1 MRFLFIISFL
11 FIALAVQ
18 CQEQL
23 HTKRAKLIDAYGEAK
38 ELVRI
43 GNLYQSIEI
52 LTGILDKDDSFDEA
66 VMLIHEVYIKRDEPN
81 RASAIISQ
89 YASELEPAFLNRL
102 LLIQANYKYQFG
114 EYEEAQK
121 LLSNVNGEVYDISA
135 DRVEFLKQSIQFSL
149 EQLNELADI
158 EFEKLP
164 NPINE
169 FDMQYF
175 PSITAKSRIVFTVR
189 DRLARG
195 NEDLYT
201 AYIYKEG
208 IWSEPV
214 SISGQINTE
223 RNEGTASISAD
234 GKTLV
239 FTICNKPGNIGS
251 CDLYISYFKNNDWT
265 NPELLGPEVNS
276 EAWDSQPSLSARGET
291 LYFVSERE
299 GGFGKQDIWMSRKM
313 GEGWSPAVNLGES
326 INTPEDDCSP
336 FIYLDGKT
344 LIYSTRGRVG
354 LGGYDLFK
362 SVQDA
367 NDWSAPENLGYPIN
381 NAFDQ
386 VGYCISAD
394 RWAYFSS
401 SEAGGRIFLQRF
413 RVPDSLVPEV
423 DLGDLIDAYGKVVD
437 ASTGELL
444 AAKVYL
450 IHEGDTVERDV
461 EDDGQ
466 VLLGDDE
473 FSFAIAK
480 RKGYR
485 SSQLSRTDFL
495 KDSTLRLTPFKAGE
509 DLLEKPIPFQFDS
522 DVLLEEAFPE
532 LNRVAQLL
540 LDHPELEVEI
550 RGYTDASG
558 KESYNL
564 GLSERRAK
572 AVYQYIVEKLHNSD
586 NLSFKGY
593 GESHP
598 IDTRIGGLNRR
609 VEIITRTV
617 VR

>member
-23 HTKRAKLIDAYGEAK
+23 HTKRAKLIEAYGEAK

-43 GNLYQSIEI
+43 GNLYQSIELLSDI
-52 LTGILDKDDSFDEA
+52 LKKDDSFDEA
-66 VMLIHEVYIKRDEPN
+66 IMLLHEVYIKRDEPD
-81 RASAIISQ
+81 RANVIISQ
-89 YASELEPAFLNRL
+89 YAAELEQVFLNRL
-102 LLIQANYKYQFG
+102 LLIQANYKYQLG
-114 EYEEAQK
+114 EYEEAEN
-121 LLSNVNGEVYDISA
+121 LLSNVKGEVYEISS
-135 DRVEFLKQSIQFSL
+135 DRVDFLRQSVQFSR
-149 EQLNELADI
+149 EQVSQPIDI
-158 EFEKLP
+158 DFEKLP
-164 NPINE
+164 SPINE

-175 PSITAKSRIVFTVR
+175 PSITADGRVIFTMR
-189 DRLARG
+189 DRLGRG
-195 NEDLYT
+195 DENLYT
-201 AYIYKEG
+201 SYIYKEG

-214 SISGQINTE
+214 SISSQINTE

-265 NPELLGPEVNS
+265 SPELLGPEVNS
-276 EAWDSQPSLSARGET
+276 EAWDSQPSLTARGET

-299 GGFGKQDIWMSRKM
+299 GGFGKQDIWMSRKV
-313 GEGWSPAVNLGES
+313 GDGWSPAVNLGES

-362 SVQDA
+362 SVQQA

-386 VGYCISAD
+386 IGYCISAD

-401 SEAGGRIFLQRF
+401 SDVGGRIFLQRF
-413 RVPDSLVPEV
+413 KVPDSLVPEV
-423 DLGDLIDAYGKVVD
+423 DLSDLINAYGRVVD
-437 ASTGELL
+437 ASTGELMS
-444 AAKVYL
+444 AKVYL
-450 IHEGDTVERDV
+450 VNEGDTIERDV

-473 FSFAIAK
+473 FSYAIAI

-485 SSQLSRTDFL
+485 SSQLSRKDFL
-495 KDSTLRLTPFKAGE
+495 KDSTLRLTPFRAGE

-522 DVLLEEAFPE
+522 DVILEEAFPE

-540 LDHPELEVEI
+540 SDHPELEVEI

-558 KESYNL
+558 KETYNL

-572 AVYQYIVEKLHNSD
+572 AVYQYLIEKLNISD
-586 NLSFKGY
+586 KLSFKGY